1 LIFIIL
7 ESNCGNIPLEKR
19 TKYFKSHK
27 GEGGD
32 CKERCS
38 SCVLILTSKD
48 EYTNINTTK
57 EVIAEAE
64 NGHNPPV
71 LDHHY

>member
-1 LIFIIL
+1 MWKYSIKKEDYIFQ
-7 ESNCGNIPLEKR
+7 
-19 TKYFKSHK
+19 KSQ
-27 GEGGD
+27 GGGGD

-48 EYTNINTTK
+48 EYTNINMTK

-64 NGHNPPV
+64 NGHRPPI
-71 LDHHY
+71 LEDCY